1 MKWTEIWLV
10 MAVLAMVAL
19 LFAGCQEAQQTP
31 RDWGQGDLPVAW
43 QSMFGNDN
51 LAHLNYKQSLVLDQ
65 RGAIIYGIDIKDPN
79 GAQVRK
85 RGLIERITALESL
98 AELQVT
104 ALEGL
109 AERLKKL
116 EEVVWIPDPN
126 NWIIVDP
133 NK

>member
-1 MKWTEIWLV
+1 MKWIEICLV
-10 MAVLAMVAL
+10 MVVLAIMAL
-19 LFAGCQEAQQTP
+19 LFTGCEEAQRTP
-31 RDWGQGDLPVAW
+31 KVWGQGDLPVAW
-43 QSMFGNDN
+43 QNMFGNDN
-51 LAHLNYKQSLVLDQ
+51 LARLNYKQSIVLDRQ
-65 RGAIIYGIDIKDPN
+65 GAIIYGIDIKDPN